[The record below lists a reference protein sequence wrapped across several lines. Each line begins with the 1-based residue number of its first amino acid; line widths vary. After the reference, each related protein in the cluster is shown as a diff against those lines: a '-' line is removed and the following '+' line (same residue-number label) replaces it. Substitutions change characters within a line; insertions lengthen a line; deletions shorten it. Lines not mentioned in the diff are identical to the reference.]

1 MKDEE
6 LKEKIKEIVDNPG
19 VSLEKGVKKGFGTVL
34 ELGKDV
40 TDTVTTKIKQ
50 KEKRKGSHE
59 EHQNTLMMSDKVM
72 K

>member
-19 VSLEKGVKKGFGTVL
+19 VSLEKGVKKGLDTVL
-34 ELGKDV
+34 ELGKEV
-40 TDTVTTKIKQ
+40 TDTVSTKIKQ
-50 KEKRKGSHE
+50 KEKRKGSHDE
-59 EHQNTLMMSDKVM
+59 PQNTLMMSEKVI

>member
-19 VSLEKGVKKGFGTVL
+19 VTIEKGVKKGFNTVM
-34 ELGKDV
+34 ELGKEV

-50 KEKRKGSHE
+50 KEKRKGSHDE
-59 EHQNTLMMSDKVM
+59 YQNTLMMSDKVI